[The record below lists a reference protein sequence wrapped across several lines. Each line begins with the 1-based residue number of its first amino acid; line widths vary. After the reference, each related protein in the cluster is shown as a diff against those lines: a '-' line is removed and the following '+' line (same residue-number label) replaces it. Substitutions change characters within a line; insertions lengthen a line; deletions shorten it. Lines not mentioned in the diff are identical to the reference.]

1 MIINDWFYYVLY
13 LVSVLVAS
21 LSQVILKKSAMIHY
35 ETRLKEYL
43 NPYVIGAY
51 FFFFGS
57 SLLTTFAYRGVPLT
71 IGPVLEST
79 GYIYVG
85 ILGMLILKEKLSRRK
100 IIGNLLIVGGILVYA
115 FI

>member
-1 MIINDWFYYVLY
+1 MYYLLY
-13 LVSVLVAS
+13 LFSVLVAS

-35 ETRLKEYL
+35 QTRLKEYL

-57 SLLTTFAYRGVPLT
+57 SLLTTFSYGGVPLT
-71 IGPVLEST
+71 MGPVLEST

-85 ILGMLILKEKLSRRK
+85 VLGMLILKERLSRRK
-100 IIGNLLIVGGILVYA
+100 IIGNLLIVGGIMIYA
-115 FI
+115 FL

>member
-1 MIINDWFYYVLY
+1 MSNNPWTYYVLY
-13 LVSVLVAS
+13 LFSVLVAS
-21 LSQVILKKSAMIHY
+21 LSQVILKKSAMISY

-57 SLLTTFAYRGVPLT
+57 SLLTTFSYKGVPLT
-71 IGPVLEST
+71 MGPVLEAT

-85 ILGMLILKEKLSRRK
+85 VLGMLLLKERLSRRK
-100 IIGNLLIVGGILVYA
+100 IIGNLLIVAGIMIYA
-115 FI
+115 FL

>member
-1 MIINDWFYYVLY
+1 MINNEWAYYVLY
-13 LVSVLVAS
+13 LFSVLVAS

-35 ETRLKEYL
+35 ESRIREYL

-57 SLLTTFAYRGVPLT
+57 ALLTTFAYRGVPLT
-71 IGPVLEST
+71 LGPVLEST

-100 IIGNLLIVGGILVYA
+100 IIGNVLIVGGILVYA
-115 FI
+115 FV

>member
-1 MIINDWFYYVLY
+1 MINNPWMYYLLY
-13 LVSVLVAS
+13 LFSVLVAS

-57 SLLTTFAYRGVPLT
+57 SLLTTFSYGGVPLT
-71 IGPVLEST
+71 MGPVLEST

-85 ILGMLILKEKLSRRK
+85 ILGVFILKERLSRRK
-100 IIGNLLIVGGILVYA
+100 IIGNLLIVGGIMIYA
-115 FI
+115 FL

>member
-1 MIINDWFYYVLY
+1 MIINDWFYYALY

>member
-1 MIINDWFYYVLY
+1 MSNNPWTYYVLY
-13 LVSVLVAS
+13 LFSVLVAS
-21 LSQVILKKSAMIHY
+21 LSQVILKKSAMISY

-57 SLLTTFAYRGVPLT
+57 SLLTTFSYKGVPLT
-71 IGPVLEST
+71 MGPVLEAT

-85 ILGMLILKEKLSRRK
+85 VLGMLILKERLSRRK
-100 IIGNLLIVGGILVYA
+100 IIGNLLIVAGIMIYA
-115 FI
+115 FL

>member
-1 MIINDWFYYVLY
+1 MTSNNWIYFVTY
-13 LVSVLVAS
+13 LISVLIAS

-57 SLLTTFAYRGVPLT
+57 SLITTISYRGVPLT
-71 IGPVLEST
+71 MGPVLEST

-85 ILGMLILKEKLSRRK
+85 LLGWLILKEKLTWK
-100 IIGNLLIVGGILVYA
+100 KVLGNILIVGGILIYA

>member
-1 MIINDWFYYVLY
+1 MTNNEWIYYVLY
-13 LVSVLVAS
+13 LFSVFVAS
-21 LSQVILKKSAMIHY
+21 LSQIILKKSAMIHY
-35 ETRLKEYL
+35 ENRLKEYL

-57 SLLTTFAYRGVPLT
+57 SLMTTMSYRGVPLT
-71 IGPVLEST
+71 LGPVLEST

-85 ILGMLILKEKLSRRK
+85 VLGMLILREKLSRRK
-100 IIGNLLIVGGILVYA
+100 IIGNLLIIGGILIYA

>member
-1 MIINDWFYYVLY
+1 MINNEWAYFVLY
-13 LVSVLVAS
+13 LFSVLVAS
-21 LSQVILKKSAMIHY
+21 LSQVILKKSAMIDY
-35 ETRLKEYL
+35 KSRIREYL

-57 SLLTTFAYRGVPLT
+57 ALLTTFAYRGVPLT
-71 IGPVLEST
+71 LGPVLEST

-85 ILGMLILKEKLSRRK
+85 ILGMFILKEKLSRRK
-100 IIGNLLIVGGILVYA
+100 IIGNLLIVGGIFIYA

>member
-1 MIINDWFYYVLY
+1 MSNNPWMYYLLY
-13 LVSVLVAS
+13 LFSVLVAS

-35 ETRLKEYL
+35 QTRLKEYL

-57 SLLTTFAYRGVPLT
+57 SLLTTFSYGGVPLT
-71 IGPVLEST
+71 MGPVLEST

-85 ILGMLILKEKLSRRK
+85 VLGMLILKERLSRRK
-100 IIGNLLIVGGILVYA
+100 IIGNLLIVGGIMIYA
-115 FI
+115 FL

>member
-1 MIINDWFYYVLY
+1 MINNEWIYYALY
-13 LVSVLVAS
+13 LLSVLVAS
-21 LSQVILKKSAMIHY
+21 FSQIILKKSAMIHY
-35 ETRLKEYL
+35 ETHLKEYL

-57 SLLTTFAYRGVPLT
+57 SLLTTFSYRGVPLT
-71 IGPVLEST
+71 FGAVLGST
-79 GYIYVG
+79 GYIYIG

-100 IIGNLLIVGGILVYA
+100 IIGNLLIVSGIFVYA

>member
-1 MIINDWFYYVLY
+1 MINNEWFYYVLY
-13 LVSVLVAS
+13 LFSVLVAS

-43 NPYVIGAY
+43 NPYVMGAY

-57 SLLTTFAYRGVPLT
+57 SLLTTLAYRGVPLT
-71 IGPVLEST
+71 LAPVLEST

-100 IIGNLLIVGGILVYA
+100 IIGNLLIVGGIFVYA

>member
-1 MIINDWFYYVLY
+1 MINNQWTYYVLY
-13 LVSVLVAS
+13 LFSVLVAS
-21 LSQVILKKSAMIHY
+21 LSQVILKKSAMISY

-57 SLLTTFAYRGVPLT
+57 SLLTTFSYKGVPLT
-71 IGPVLEST
+71 MGPVLEAT

-85 ILGMLILKEKLSRRK
+85 VLGMLLLKERLSRRK
-100 IIGNLLIVGGILVYA
+100 IIGNLLIVAGIMIYA
-115 FI
+115 FL

>member
-1 MIINDWFYYVLY
+1 MINNPWMYYLLY
-13 LVSVLVAS
+13 LFSVLVAS

-57 SLLTTFAYRGVPLT
+57 SLLTTFSYGGVPLT
-71 IGPVLEST
+71 MGPVLEST

-85 ILGMLILKEKLSRRK
+85 VLGVFILKERLSRRK
-100 IIGNLLIVGGILVYA
+100 IIGNLLIVGGIMIYA
-115 FI
+115 FL